1 MPSKFGING
10 KVVTT
15 KPLNYLG
22 NLISQFTLTFKK
34 GKAVKYSAK
43 DHLPTLKSLIT
54 YDEGSCYAGEIA
66 IVEHYSPISLSGVLF
81 YETLFDENASCHIAL
96 GRAYAMNLIG
106 GTKMSKEELV
116 KNGANQSGTHVDF
129 MFGSKDMN
137 IDGITKTGEIVN
149 IYKNGKFVFKH

>member
-22 NLISQFTLTFKK
+22 NLISQFTLTFKN
-34 GKAVKYSAK
+34 GKVVKYTAK
-43 DHLPTLKSLIT
+43 DHLPTLKSLIE

-96 GRAYAMNLIG
+96 GRAYAMNLVG
-106 GTKMSKEELV
+106 GTKMSKEQLA
-116 KNGANQSGTHVDF
+116 KNGANYSGTHVDF
-129 MFGSKDMN
+129 MFGSKNMN
-137 IDGITKTGEIVN
+137 IDGITKNAKVIN
-149 IYKNGKFVFKH
+149 IYKNGKFTFKK